1 MNNLSSEI
9 TQGIFSF
16 LDAETLPETRLIS
29 KETLDS
35 VSSNEEWWKNEL
47 KTYAKKRLI
56 KCKSNMITTLTIKQ
70 YRNVKNKIPVSYTH
84 LTLPTI
90 YSV

>member
-1 MNNLSSEI
+1 MLLNMKNLSSEI

-29 KETLDS
+29 KETLDN

-56 KCKSNMITTLTIKQ
+56 T
-70 YRNVKNKIPVSYTH
+70 VSYTH
-84 LTLPTI
+84 LTLPTNRE
-90 YSV
+90 V

>member
-1 MNNLSSEI
+1 MSLNMNNLSSEI

-29 KETLDS
+29 KETLNS

-47 KTYAKKRLI
+47 KTY
-56 KCKSNMITTLTIKQ
+56 
-70 YRNVKNKIPVSYTH
+70 
-84 LTLPTI
+84 
-90 YSV
+90 